1 MPSPRGEEVLERTP
15 SLREG
20 TPERMLELRGVSL
33 RLEFL
38 KLLLRSDE
46 LRLELLNELL
56 RLEELLELLRLELLL
71 NELWPPPLLRLL
83 LIDELLWLPPPPR
96 LPPPRCASAGV
107 ALSARPIITKVI
119 HFEVFISLLLSF
131 FVYFCI
137 RFLMQKYNLSPS
149 KIPQSS
155 HNFPHGLQCIK
166 NKHNKTE
173 KKLVALDLL
182 NSMRPMKRY
191 SYLWFWIVLIPLFVS
206 CAVAIRAVYMIM
218 ALKYSL
224 STF

>member
-1 MPSPRGEEVLERTP
+1 MPRLVRSAVLARTRSLRAEAEEWIPSPRGEEVLERTP

-46 LRLELLNELL
+46 LRLELLNEL

-119 HFEVFISLLLSF
+119 HFEVFISLLLSCLF
-131 FVYFCI
+131 SVLFSIAKIDKKAGEISPAFNYFSK
-137 RFLMQKYNLSPS
+137 RLSDGAS
-149 KIPQSS
+149 
-155 HNFPHGLQCIK
+155 FG
-166 NKHNKTE
+166 
-173 KKLVALDLL
+173 DLL
-182 NSMRPMKRY
+182 RGCNQH
-191 SYLWFWIVLIPLFVS
+191 
-206 CAVAIRAVYMIM
+206 
-218 ALKYSL
+218 
-224 STF
+224 

>member
-1 MPSPRGEEVLERTP
+1 MRSLRGELVLERKP
-15 SLREG
+15 SLRGEVV
-20 TPERMLELRGVSL
+20 ERMLELRGVSL

-83 LIDELLWLPPPPR
+83 LIDELLWLPPPR

-131 FVYFCI
+131 LFISAFVF
-137 RFLMQKYNLSPS
+137 
-149 KIPQSS
+149 
-155 HNFPHGLQCIK
+155 
-166 NKHNKTE
+166 
-173 KKLVALDLL
+173 
-182 NSMRPMKRY
+182 
-191 SYLWFWIVLIPLFVS
+191 
-206 CAVAIRAVYMIM
+206 
-218 ALKYSL
+218 
-224 STF
+224 

>member
-46 LRLELLNELL
+46 LRLELLNEL

-83 LIDELLWLPPPPR
+83 LIDELLWLPPPR
-96 LPPPRCASAGV
+96 LPPPRCARAGV

-137 RFLMQKYNLSPS
+137 RFLMQKYKETLRKFPRPLPIFPTRFIAIHFQYVTLHCCSSPW
-149 KIPQSS
+149 Q
-155 HNFPHGLQCIK
+155 GL
-166 NKHNKTE
+166 
-173 KKLVALDLL
+173 
-182 NSMRPMKRY
+182 R
-191 SYLWFWIVLIPLFVS
+191 
-206 CAVAIRAVYMIM
+206 
-218 ALKYSL
+218 
-224 STF
+224 

>member
-1 MPSPRGEEVLERTP
+1 MPRLVRSAVLARTRSLRAEAEEWMPSPRGEEVLERTP

-46 LRLELLNELL
+46 L

-137 RFLMQKYNLSPS
+137 RFLMQK
-149 KIPQSS
+149 
-155 HNFPHGLQCIK
+155 
-166 NKHNKTE
+166 
-173 KKLVALDLL
+173 
-182 NSMRPMKRY
+182 
-191 SYLWFWIVLIPLFVS
+191 
-206 CAVAIRAVYMIM
+206 
-218 ALKYSL
+218 
-224 STF
+224 